1 MMAHDLPESNRDV
14 GGKHLPKWK
23 TGIPHPGGQTHA
35 QVGAAGERSP
45 GHGSDSHAA
54 SEPPFKGTF
63 LPARRHNATSNST
76 QTRNLLSKKT
86 TMEE

>member
-1 MMAHDLPESNRDV
+1 M
-14 GGKHLPKWK
+14 
-23 TGIPHPGGQTHA
+23 PHPGGETHA
-35 QVGAAGERSP
+35 QVRAAGKRSP
-45 GHGSDSHAA
+45 RHGSDSHVA

-63 LPARRHNATSNST
+63 LHARRRNATSNST